1 MATSIATLSVKL
13 IANIISFSSSMAAAT
28 KPLVG
33 FASSVAGATTKI
45 VGLAGAGA
53 ALVAGRSLVYLTK
66 QSMDAIDTNAK
77 LADRLGLTTEGLV
90 GLQYAGDLAGVS
102 GEQLTGALEKMLKSL
117 GGAADDGE
125 L

>member
-13 IANIISFSSSMAAAT
+13 VASVSSFSASMASAT
-28 KPLVG
+28 KTLAS

-45 VGLAGAGA
+45 VGLAAAGT
-53 ALVAGRSLVYLTK
+53 ALVAGGSLVYLTK
-66 QSMDAIDTNAK
+66 QSLDAIDTNAK

-117 GGAADDGE
+117 GG
-125 L
+125 